1 MHRLALA
8 ILLAGCATAP
18 RARDVPATAELFVA
32 ATTDVHG
39 WLRGWDYYANAPD
52 TTRGLSRAATIVDS
66 LRVAHPGRVIL
77 VDAGDLLQGNPLAYT
92 AARVSSDT
100 LSPIV
105 AAMNAMQYDAAAI
118 GNHEFNYGVPFLDRA
133 VSQARFPFLSANTYG
148 VDGARKYRAWT
159 MVERAG
165 ARVAIIGGTT
175 PGVNVWD
182 RDNVRGRLTVR
193 AIIPDVRTSVQEAR
207 RAGAD
212 VVVVVLHSGLGGA
225 SSYDTASTGTA
236 SENVTAQVARDV
248 EGIDLIVFGH
258 SHREVADTTIGS
270 TLLVQ
275 PRNWAGS
282 VAVAHLELRR
292 DGGRWTVGAKRGQ
305 IIRTA
310 GRRESPSMLA
320 VTDRAHRDAV
330 AYVSTTVGRTTVAWR
345 GDSSRVVDTPIID
358 FILETQRRVAGTQ
371 LASTAAF
378 SLDASLD
385 TGGITVAELARLYPY
400 DNTLRAIRITGRQ
413 LREYLEFS
421 ARYFGTAG
429 TSEPAIDPRTPGYN
443 YDIVAGVDYTID
455 VSKQAGSRI
464 TRLQFEG
471 RPVRDDDSFTFALNN
486 YRQTGGGGYA
496 MLAGAPV
503 LYESTAEIRQLLID
517 EVRRRGGRL
526 EPADVFRR
534 NWELQPPSVIGPA
547 YAAMHRGAFAPERS
561 PAAAEAPR
569 VGALPRRVRVIAT
582 NDFHGTLEPRVDARG
597 TRRGGAGA
605 VAGVIEQ
612 ARRECADCAVLLLDG
627 GDMFQGTPASNLVFG
642 RSIVALYD
650 ALGYTAAALG
660 NHEFDWGQ
668 DTLRARMREA
678 RYAILGANV
687 QYADGR
693 DVPWIRDDTLVEVGG
708 VRIGIIGVAT
718 VETPRVTLAAN
729 VSDLRFVDPAPIV
742 LRRAQALRGR
752 GAHLVVVVAHS
763 GAFCDDD
770 GDDRCAGEIV
780 DLATGVGR
788 AVDVIVSGHTHSLVR
803 TLDPGVPIVQARSN
817 GRAVGVVDLVP
828 GQVPVV
834 TVRDVLTDSVA
845 PSARIDSL
853 ARRAI
858 AAVAPRVSAR
868 VAEIPTH
875 LQRSGEQYPLG
886 HLIADAQR
894 WAGKADVAVTNN
906 GGIRADLPAGT
917 ATYGRIFEVQPFA
930 NTLHR
935 YTLRGSALRAY
946 LEKLVGGRTPPR
958 VHVSGVTLAYDP
970 QRPAGQRIVSARLAN
985 GREIADAAQY
995 TLVMNNFMAS
1005 GGDGLALGAD
1015 ALRSEPL
1022 PIIDLDA
1029 LIDYLEQLSQ
1039 PIRVPTDRRIV
1050 EAGS

>member
-1 MHRLALA
+1 MRSFVLL
-8 ILLAGCATAP
+8 LLAACAAAP
-18 RARDVPATAELFVA
+18 RAADAPASAELIVA

-133 VSQARFPFLSANTYG
+133 VGQARFPFLSANTYR

-182 RDNVRGRLTVR
+182 RDHVRGRLTVR
-193 AIIPDVRTSVQEAR
+193 AILPDVRASVQEAR

-225 SSYDTASTGTA
+225 SSYDTTSTGTA
-236 SENVTAQVARDV
+236 SENVTAQVAREV

-292 DGGRWTVGAKRGQ
+292 DAGRWRVGAKRGE
-305 IIRTA
+305 IVRTV

-320 VTDRAHRDAV
+320 VTDRAHRDAI
-330 AYVSTTVGRTTVAWR
+330 AYVSTAVGRTTVAWR
-345 GDSSRVVDTPIID
+345 ADSSRVVDTPIID

-385 TGGITVAELARLYPY
+385 TGAITVAELARLYPY
-400 DNTLRAIRITGRQ
+400 DNTLRAIRVTGKQ

-421 ARYFGTAG
+421 ARYFGTTG
-429 TSEPAIDPRTPGYN
+429 TSEPAVDPRVPGYN

-455 VSKQAGSRI
+455 LSKPAGSRV

-471 RPVRDDDSFTFALNN
+471 RAVRDDESFTFALNN

-503 LYESTAEIRQLLID
+503 LYESTAEIRQLLIE

-526 EPADVFRR
+526 EPADVFQR
-534 NWELQPPSVIGPA
+534 NWELQPPAVIGAA
-547 YAAMHRGAFAPERS
+547 YSAMQRGPFAPTNARTI
-561 PAAAEAPR
+561 EAPR
-569 VGALPRRVRVIAT
+569 VGTLPRRVRIIAT

-597 TRRGGAGA
+597 IRRGGVGA
-605 VAGVIEQ
+605 VASVIEQ
-612 ARRECADCAVLLLDG
+612 ARRECTECAVLLLDG
-627 GDMFQGTPASNLVFG
+627 GDMFQGTAASNLVFG
-642 RSIVALYD
+642 RSVVALYD

-668 DTLRARMREA
+668 DTLRARMRDA

-693 DVPWIRDDTLVEVGG
+693 DVPWIRDDTLVEVSG
-708 VRIGIIGVAT
+708 VRVGIIGVAT

-742 LRRAQALRGR
+742 VQRAQALRAR

-763 GAFCDDD
+763 GAFCDTE
-770 GDDRCAGEIV
+770 GDDRCAGEII
-780 DLATGVGR
+780 DLANGVGR
-788 AVDVIVSGHTHSLVR
+788 AVDAIVSGHTHSLVR

-828 GQVPVV
+828 GQVPIVS
-834 TVRDVLTDSVA
+834 VRDVLTDSVV
-845 PSARIDSL
+845 PSPRIDSL

-858 AAVAPRVSAR
+858 AAVASRVSAR
-868 VAEIPTH
+868 VADIPVH

-894 WAGKADVAVTNN
+894 WAGKGDVAVTNN
-906 GGIRADLPAGT
+906 GGIRADLPAGP
-917 ATYGRIFEVQPFA
+917 ATYGRLFEVQPFA

-946 LEKLVGGRTPPR
+946 LEKLVAGRTPPR
-958 VHVSGVTLAYDP
+958 VHVSGVTVSYDP
-970 QRPAGQRIVSARLAN
+970 QRPAGQRIISAWLTK
-985 GREIADAAQY
+985 GEEMADDRQY

-1005 GGDGLALGAD
+1005 GGDGLALGTD

-1029 LIDYLEQLSQ
+1029 LIDYLKQLPQ
-1039 PIRVPTDRRIV
+1039 PIRPPTDRRIV